1 MATVE
6 IYTSMW
12 CPFCHRATR
21 LLTDKG
27 IEFKE
32 IDVGIDSVLKQE
44 MISRAEG
51 RYTVPQIF
59 IDGLGVGGSD
69 ELADLERAG
78 KLNSMLGLE

>member
-1 MATVE
+1 MAVVE

-12 CPFCHRATR
+12 GPCCHRATR

-32 IDVGIDSVLKQE
+32 IDVGMDAVLKQE
-44 MISRAEG
+44 MINRAEG

-59 IDGLGVGGSD
+59 IDGLGIGGSD
-69 ELADLERAG
+69 ELADIERAG

>member
-1 MATVE
+1 MVIVE

-21 LLTDKG
+21 LLTAKG

-32 IDVGIDSVLKQE
+32 IDVGMDSVLKQE
-44 MISRAEG
+44 MITRAKG

-59 IDGLGVGGSD
+59 IDGLGIGGSD
-69 ELADLERAG
+69 ELADIERAG